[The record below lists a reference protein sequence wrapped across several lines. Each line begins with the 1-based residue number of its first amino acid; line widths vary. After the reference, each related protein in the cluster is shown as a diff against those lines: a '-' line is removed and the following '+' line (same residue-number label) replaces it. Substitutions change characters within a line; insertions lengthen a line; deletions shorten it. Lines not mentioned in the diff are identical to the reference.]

1 MTATTFKDNIGKE
14 DIRQFG
20 GNNRTFTRRN
30 SAGGLVTLHSV
41 GNVVD
46 VLQAYGDGTTPS
58 HSDLTDAIVGANG
71 NEVAFELA
79 PGTWPITSNLT
90 IPATVTLVLLRGAT
104 FSVSA
109 GVTLTLSGPVIAQES
124 TWYSGA
130 GTVVYTAGGGY
141 FPLVSDLASVAA
153 GKGAALVG
161 ATGTA
166 KTVGDLFDG
175 GKDVTIQPL
184 NIDAGGTLAVVGAST
199 LTGNT
204 AIVGT
209 LGVTGATT
217 AVDLSA
223 TGTLGGKLAYRG
235 ALAYLSADQNIGGN
249 TPTILSFGNE
259 SYDTSSIHD
268 NSTNPGRLTVPSGVT
283 RVRVKAKVI
292 FSANATGI
300 RKATITKGGVVT
312 YAGNPDEIKTAGTST
327 TTIYIESPVLTV
339 VAGDYFEIYATQ
351 TSGGTLGVLGSASG
365 DYTWFAMEIIE

>member
-30 SAGGLVTLHSV
+30 SAGALLTLHSL

-46 VLQAYGDGTTPS
+46 VLQAYGDGTTPAQV
-58 HSDLTDAIVGANG
+58 DLSDAIVGANG

-79 PGTWPITSNLT
+79 PGTWPITSDLT
-90 IPATVTLVLLRGAT
+90 IPSTVTIILLRGAT

-130 GTVVYTAGGGY
+130 GTVVYTAGGGF

-153 GKGAALVG
+153 GKGASLIG

-184 NIDAGGTLAVVGAST
+184 NVDAGGTLAVAGATT
-199 LTGNT
+199 LTGD
-204 AIVGT
+204 AS
-209 LGVTGATT
+209 
-217 AVDLSA
+217 AVNLSA
-223 TGTLGGKLAYRG
+223 SGTLGGKLAYRG
-235 ALAYLSADQNIGGN
+235 ALAYLSANQSIVDSTNVRID
-249 TPTILSFGNE
+249 LSSE
-259 SYDTSSIHD
+259 TYDTSTIHD
-268 NSTNPGRLTVPSGVT
+268 NSTNPSRLTVPVGVT
-283 RVRVKAKVI
+283 RIKLIAKVS
-292 FSANATGI
+292 FDNNATGNRAVLI
-300 RKATITKGGVVT
+300 YKNGAYGF
-312 YAGNPDEIKTAGTST
+312 AGNPETLVSASGGYPDALNTL
-327 TTIYIESPVLTV
+327 SPALTV
-339 VAGDYFEIYATQ
+339 IAGDYFEVYAFQ
-351 TSGGTLGVLGSASG
+351 SSGAPLNVVGNATG
-365 DYTWFAMEIIE
+365 DLTWFAMEIIE